1 MLRRLVKNIYFT
13 VRLTVRGEGGSAPS
27 ALTVS
32 KFENFDPFVQW
43 NMTLGYSKHILSH
56 CEGSQKCTDKA
67 VDIWVCNLGQPAN
80 FNVDRENHD
89 LFPPLFT
96 EDPTTFL

>member
-13 VRLTVRGEGGSAPS
+13 VRLTVRGGGGSAPS